1 MHENALFQFHILHKS
16 ARLFKLYEPVFLRIG
31 HVDTPKFNLFKLKV
45 PAPLPPGRKNDQ
57 LRNAKPDV
65 VRVWVPLT
73 LKFLKVEPYW
83 KL

>member
-57 LRNAKPDV
+57 LQNTKQDV
-65 VRVWVPLT
+65 AQVLVPFT
-73 LKFLKVEPYW
+73 LKSLKVKPYW